1 MMRERGDWG
10 RERGGH
16 SRLDRRARGQK
27 ARAQFMMV
35 GFWLTLPGHEGSHL
49 MMYRTLMPLSC
60 LAGSARSCCIL
71 PLSLRPFALRPLLRP
86 LLLDA
91 AGRAAASLQRL
102 ATRCMFEKSRRS
114 RRPRPRPHR
123 HPRPRAPP
131 TPPSA
136 LLSRC
141 PHPRAAPRR
150 SRRCACVTCTRACV
164 VRGRGGAAHSET
176 PSTALA
182 AVAPASFAWSK
193 TIDGP
198 LSGPRRPNSSEA
210 GARRW
215 RSTRPY

>member
-1 MMRERGDWG
+1 MPPIEP
-10 RERGGH
+10 
-16 SRLDRRARGQK
+16 
-27 ARAQFMMV
+27 
-35 GFWLTLPGHEGSHL
+35 LPPSSGS
-49 MMYRTLMPLSC
+49 
-60 LAGSARSCCIL
+60 
-71 PLSLRPFALRPLLRP
+71 
-86 LLLDA
+86 
-91 AGRAAASLQRL
+91 
-102 ATRCMFEKSRRS
+102 TRCIENSRRS

-164 VRGRGGAAHSET
+164 VRWRGVCGAAHSET

-182 AVAPASFAWSK
+182 AVAPASFAWPK

-198 LSGPRRPNSSEA
+198 LSGQRRPNSSEA
-210 GARRW
+210 GRACSRRAALAVDQTLLGTSTVAHRNNPCAGP
-215 RSTRPY
+215 RSLPTSAWIGFASPYRRHPEKGTKMVTWGAPAMIKKKT